1 MKKMSQK
8 YTGQA
13 PFTSEKLF
21 LNVIIKYDF
30 YTPMQITCFFL
41 SFPLSSTMQFWLVI
55 WIFQEK
61 YSKMFKIAPYL
72 LHWRKSYLK
81 LKYII

>member
-30 YTPMQITCFFL
+30 YTPMQITYVCISL
-41 SFPLSSTMQFWLVI
+41 SLSHLQCSFDW
-55 WIFQEK
+55 W
-61 YSKMFKIAPYL
+61 Y
-72 LHWRKSYLK
+72 
-81 LKYII
+81 